1 MAHTWWQTGVVYQ
14 IYPRSFQDSTGDG
27 IGDLPGITAR
37 LDYVQGLGVDAIWIS
52 PFFRS
57 PMADFGYDVSDYCDV
72 DPIFGTLGDA
82 DALIEAA
89 HERGLKV
96 ILDYIPNH
104 CSDQHPWF
112 LEARASR
119 ENDRRDWFVWRD
131 AAPDGEPPNNWMSVF
146 GGPAWT
152 LDPVSGQY
160 YRHSFLKEQ
169 PDLNWRNPKVLD
181 ALDDVLRFWM
191 DRGVDG
197 FRMDAILFGGKDLL
211 ERDNPRAEAGSA
223 HKSMGAWDEQQH
235 LHDLGDPFVLEVYA
249 RWRKL
254 IDSHVAARDFDSQ
267 VDAVIPPERVAIGE
281 IHEYDPEKWARYFDG
296 PAGGGAA
303 GSGGLASGDGA
314 GGPSA
319 GGTAGAGLHLPFNF
333 GLLKQPW
340 TAEAVRNHVE
350 AIENASR
357 DRGWPTYVLG
367 NHDEPRLAKRL
378 GEESTRLAAM
388 LLLTLRGTPTL
399 YYGDEIGMQEGDIPE
414 TLRQDPWGLN
424 VDPALGR
431 DGCRTPMQWDAGR
444 AAGFSSGT
452 PWLPVSD
459 DHAFRNVLVQE
470 DEPDSLLNLYQ
481 RLLALRR
488 KHPALHRGSF
498 EAVDGGAEDCFCFLR
513 EAPDTPGHFKRLFVA
528 LNFGAEPAHVV
539 VPAPSRVL
547 LWSHAP
553 GEDTNLVEMV
563 RLGPKEGA
571 VLVLFA

>member
-27 IGDLPGITAR
+27 VGDLAGLTAR
-37 LDYVQGLGVDAIWIS
+37 LDYVQRLGVDAIWIS

-57 PMADFGYDVSDYCDV
+57 PMADFGYDVADYCDV

-89 HERGLKV
+89 HDRGLKV

-104 CSDQHPWF
+104 CSDQHSWF

-119 ENDRRDWFVWRD
+119 DNARRDWFVWRD
-131 AAPDGEPPNNWMSVF
+131 PAPDGGPPNNWLSVF
-146 GGPAWT
+146 GGPSWT
-152 LDPVSGQY
+152 LDPTSGQY

-169 PDLNWRNPKVLD
+169 PDLNWRNPAVLD

-211 ERDNPRAEAGSA
+211 ERDNPLAEAGSA
-223 HKSMGAWDEQQH
+223 HKAMGAWDEQEH
-235 LHDLGDPFVLEVYA
+235 IHDLGDPFVLDVYA
-249 RWRKL
+249 RWRTL
-254 IDSHVAARDFDSQ
+254 IDKHVAARDFDNQ
-267 VDAVIPPERVAIGE
+267 VDAAIPPERAAIGE
-281 IHEYDPEKWARYFDG
+281 IHEYDAEKWARYFDG
-296 PAGGGAA
+296 PAG
-303 GSGGLASGDGA
+303 A
-314 GGPSA
+314 GG
-319 GGTAGAGLHLPFNF
+319 GGGLHLPFNF

-367 NHDEPRLAKRL
+367 NHDESRLSQRL
-378 GEESTRLAAM
+378 GEDSTRLAAM

-414 TLRQDPWGLN
+414 AMLQDPWGLN
-424 VDPALGR
+424 VNPALGR

-444 AAGFSSGT
+444 AAGFTSGT
-452 PWLPVSD
+452 PWLPVND
-459 DHAFRNVLVQE
+459 DHAFRNVVVQE

-498 EAVDGGAEDCFCFLR
+498 EAVDGGADDCFCFLR
-513 EAPDTPGHFKRLFVA
+513 EAPDAPGHFKRLFVA
-528 LNFGAEPAHVV
+528 LNFGDEPAHVV

-563 RLGPKEGA
+563 RLGPKEAA